1 LRTRTNTFSLVWHKA
16 LAELKAESSRGYI
29 GILWWVI
36 EPILYML
43 AFYFVFA
50 VGFRSGGPGFVPFLL
65 CGIVPW
71 KWFAAS
77 IQTGSNTIFANRGLI
92 TQVYFHKGLLVATS
106 LTASSIKF
114 AIILT
119 LLLAFI
125 ILSGTALDYHIL
137 ALIPIILIQFVLIA
151 SITAFAASIV
161 PFLPEFK
168 LIIENGLL
176 IMFFTSGIFF
186 DIRELPEEVQQIL
199 SFNPMVTIIDGYR
212 DVLLNST
219 WPDTQALIVVLA
231 EASIFM
237 AWGVYRLNR
246 YDRHFAKIIN

>member
-1 LRTRTNTFSLVWHKA
+1 MTRTNTFSLVWHKA
-16 LAELKAESSRGYI
+16 LAELKAESSRAYI

-50 VGFRSGGPGFVPFLL
+50 VGLRTGGPGFVPFLL

-77 IQTGSNTIFANRGLI
+77 IQTGSKTIVANRGLI

-114 AIILT
+114 AIVLT
-119 LLLAFI
+119 LLLVYL
-125 ILSGTALDYHIL
+125 ILSGTALDHHIL
-137 ALIPIILIQFVLIA
+137 GLIPVILIQLVLIA
-151 SITAFAASIV
+151 AITTFAASIV
-161 PFLPEFK
+161 PFIPDFK

-176 IMFFTSGIFF
+176 MLFFMSGIFF
-186 DIRELPEEVQQIL
+186 DIRELPEDVQQIL
-199 SFNPMVTIIDGYR
+199 SLNPMVTIIGGYR
-212 DVLLNST
+212 DALLNST
-219 WPDTQALIVVLA
+219 WPDIRALIVVLA

-237 AWGVYRLNR
+237 VWGVYRLNR
-246 YDRHFAKIIN
+246 YDRHFAKVIN

>member
-1 LRTRTNTFSLVWHKA
+1 MTRTNTFSLVWHKA
-16 LAELKAESSRGYI
+16 LAELKAESSRAYI

-50 VGFRSGGPGFVPFLL
+50 FGLRTGGPGFVPFLL

-77 IQTGSNTIFANRGLI
+77 IQTGSKTIVANRGLI

-114 AIILT
+114 AIVLT
-119 LLLAFI
+119 LLLVYL
-125 ILSGTALDYHIL
+125 ILSGTALDHHIL
-137 ALIPIILIQFVLIA
+137 GLIPVILIQLVLIA
-151 SITAFAASIV
+151 AITTFAASIV
-161 PFLPEFK
+161 PFIPDFK

-176 IMFFTSGIFF
+176 MLFFMSGIFF
-186 DIRELPEEVQQIL
+186 DIRELPEDVQQIL
-199 SFNPMVTIIDGYR
+199 SLNPMVTIIGGYR
-212 DVLLNST
+212 DALLNST
-219 WPDTQALIVVLA
+219 WPDIRALIVVLA

-237 AWGVYRLNR
+237 VWGVYRLNR
-246 YDRHFAKIIN
+246 YDRHFAKVIN